1 MKTYVIGDIHGGY
14 RALRELFELDHL
26 KYTDRYIFLGDY
38 VDGWSEAVETVDFL
52 IDLAGKA
59 DCIFIKGNHDYLIQ
73 QYLNKGDAPE
83 LWLRSG
89 GAITRQNY
97 QSMDSDKLARHK
109 AFYDSLTLY
118 HIDDQSRLFVHAGF
132 TNLHGPQHEYFKNL
146 VFWDRTL
153 WETAKAL
160 DPNLAQDDLRYPKRM
175 KLFKEIYIGHTPVTR
190 IGKTVPV
197 RFGNVINVDTGAAF
211 KGPLT
216 IMEAETG
223 DYWQSTP
230 VYQLYPDESGRN

>member
-14 RALRELFELDHL
+14 RALRQLFQLKHL

-38 VDGWSEAVETVDFL
+38 VDGWSETVETVDFL
-52 IDLAGKA
+52 IDLANKA
-59 DCIFIKGNHDYLIQ
+59 DCIFIKGNHDYLIE
-73 QYLNKGDAPE
+73 QYLNKADAPE

-89 GAITRQNY
+89 GATTRQNY
-97 QSMDSDKLARHK
+97 EGLEPDRLAQHK
-109 AFYDSLTLY
+109 DFYKSLKLY
-118 HIDDQSRLFVHAGF
+118 HIDKEGRLFVHAGF

-160 DPNLAQDDLRYPKRM
+160 DPQLTEDDLRYPKRL

-216 IMEAETG
+216 IMDVETAA
-223 DYWQSTP
+223 YWQSDP
-230 VYQLYPDESGRN
+230 VFQLYPDESGRN

>member
-1 MKTYVIGDIHGGY
+1 MKSYVIGDIHGGY
-14 RALRELFELDHL
+14 RALKQLFDLKHL

-52 IDLAGKA
+52 IDLAAKA
-59 DCIFIKGNHDYLIQ
+59 DCIFIKGNHDYLIE
-73 QYLNKGDAPE
+73 QYLKKGDAPE

-89 GAITRQNY
+89 GTITRQNY
-97 QSMDSDKLARHK
+97 EGMEPKRLERHK
-109 AFYDSLTLY
+109 DFYRNLTLY
-118 HIDDQSRLFVHAGF
+118 HIDKQERLFVHAGF
-132 TNLHGPQHEYFKNL
+132 TNLHGPQHEHFKNQ

-160 DPNLAQDDLRYPKRM
+160 DATLDKEDLRYPKRF

-190 IGKTVPV
+190 LGETTPV
-197 RFGNVINVDTGAAF
+197 CFGNVWNIDTGAAF

-216 IMEAETG
+216 IMDVDSKA
-223 DYWQSTP
+223 YWQSQA
-230 VYQLYPDESGRN
+230 VYELYPDEAGRN